1 MQEMH
6 LSKEM
11 EVFLDET
18 AQVLGMGNYNMF
30 SFDNVYGL
38 QEKVTFG
45 EWIK

>member
-1 MQEMH
+1 MI
-6 LSKEM
+6 LSE

-38 QEKVTFG
+38 QEKVILGKTG
-45 EWIK
+45 GISDE